1 MHMIFDLQNTNS
13 SITYAFSGQFSKTN
27 NYLNGSYGVCHTDEL
42 IYLWEPLFDRDG
54 DSVIG
59 PLTGNDFAIR
69 ELLLQTWINF
79 ATYGDP
85 TPPGSEFDWLPQMSN
100 TKHNFW
106 YISSLEP
113 TMNSTQDIQDR
124 WQLWNDLLGSKS
136 SASGNSGLLL
146 DSIIQFIIT
155 LLLQCFLLH
164 IL

>member
-1 MHMIFDLQNTNS
+1 MHIIFGLQNTNS
-13 SITYAFSGQFSKTN
+13 SITYAISGQFSKTN

-59 PLTGNDFAIR
+59 PLTGNDLAIR
-69 ELLLQTWINF
+69 ELLLEAWINF

-124 WQLWNDLLGSKS
+124 WHLWNDLLGSKS
-136 SASGNSGLLL
+136 SASSNNGQLL
-146 DSIIQFIIT
+146 DSIIT

-164 IL
+164 VL

>member
-1 MHMIFDLQNTNS
+1 MHIIFDLQNTNS
-13 SITYAFSGQFSKTN
+13 SITYAISGQFSKTN

-59 PLTGNDFAIR
+59 PLTGNDMAIR
-69 ELLLQTWINF
+69 ELLLAAWINF

-124 WQLWNDLLGSKS
+124 WHLWNDLLGSKS
-136 SASGNSGLLL
+136 SAIRKSGLLL
-146 DSIIQFIIT
+146 DIINQFIIT
-155 LLLQCFLLH
+155 ILLQCFLLH
-164 IL
+164 VL

>member
-69 ELLLQTWINF
+69 ELLLQAWINF
-79 ATYGDP
+79 AT
-85 TPPGSEFDWLPQMSN
+85 
-100 TKHNFW
+100 
-106 YISSLEP
+106 
-113 TMNSTQDIQDR
+113 
-124 WQLWNDLLGSKS
+124 
-136 SASGNSGLLL
+136 
-146 DSIIQFIIT
+146 
-155 LLLQCFLLH
+155 
-164 IL
+164 